1 MKLKKNLLIWFL
13 FNLNLKL
20 IYIRVVLNFN
30 MINRTLILKKIP
42 QIIVEK
48 KKNDLKK
55 ITGLNNGN
63 C

>member
-1 MKLKKNLLIWFL
+1 
-13 FNLNLKL
+13 
-20 IYIRVVLNFN
+20 

>member
-1 MKLKKNLLIWFL
+1 MKLKKNILIWFL

>member
-1 MKLKKNLLIWFL
+1 
-13 FNLNLKL
+13 
-20 IYIRVVLNFN
+20 
-30 MINRTLILKKIP
+30 MINQILILKKIP

-48 KKNDLKK
+48 KKELKK

>member
-1 MKLKKNLLIWFL
+1 
-13 FNLNLKL
+13 
-20 IYIRVVLNFN
+20 

-48 KKNDLKK
+48 KENDLKK